1 MDCHLF
7 RRLCDELVPVLM
19 GCRMEKIH
27 QPAPGVTLFTL
38 YGGGSKRFLFLKH
51 GRKAPFLFLS
61 RHKVAVGSAPPAE
74 MMRLRKYLSDHRIVD
89 SVVNWVERRLFLRVA
104 ADTERWLCLDLRE
117 GPSLLDHAPEP
128 AAPVIWPD
136 AGQWSEQCAGE
147 GWRNWPVITPPLRRT
162 LPLLPLEE
170 QQALL
175 QDLESGGGD
184 LFLYENTDGE
194 RELFAW
200 PLPPVLRQAR
210 EELVVDKAI
219 DACAA
224 AGETQVLRGMAAK
237 ARLEA
242 AKPYQ
247 AEKAR
252 LERLLVKLGT
262 ERDRL
267 GRMVAGQEQARLLQ
281 SQLYRFRPEEKQ
293 ARVELES
300 PNGSVT
306 LELDPKLTIRE
317 NMAALFHQA
326 SRGKRGFVLLKQR
339 FAAVEADLAQAERAA
354 LTAEAATSGVA
365 APQTSRNP
373 VSTRLPALPKNV
385 QPFRSS
391 DGFLLLRGRDAKGN
405 AQLLK
410 LAAPHD
416 LWMHTGGGPGA
427 HILIRRD
434 HAAQEIPAATLSE
447 AGSLAVLKSWRKD
460 ETQVDVIAALAKYV
474 HPIKGARP
482 GTVRVDRYETS
493 VVVTPDPDLETRLLL

>member
-7 RRLCDELVPVLM
+7 RRLCDELVPILI

-38 YGGGSKRFLFLKH
+38 YGGGSKHFLFLKH

-74 MMRLRKYLSDHRIVD
+74 IMRLRKYLSDHRIVE
-89 SVVNWVERRLFLRVA
+89 SVVHWVERQLFLRVG

-117 GPSLLDHAPEP
+117 GPSLRAHAPD
-128 AAPVIWPD
+128 AAVPIVWPNVER
-136 AGQWSEQCAGE
+136 WSEYCAGE

-162 LPLLPLEE
+162 LPLLPVEE

-184 LFLYENTDGE
+184 LFLYENTEGE

-200 PLPPVLRQAR
+200 PLPPALRQAR
-210 EELVVDKAI
+210 EELVIEKAL

-242 AKPYQ
+242 AKPFQ

-281 SQLYRFRPEEKQ
+281 SQLYRFRADEKQ
-293 ARVELES
+293 AQVELES
-300 PNGSVT
+300 PTGPVT
-306 LELDPKLTIRE
+306 LKLDPKLTIRE

-326 SRGKRGFVLLKQR
+326 SRGKRGFALLEQR
-339 FAAVEADLAQAERAA
+339 FAAVKADLARAERAA
-354 LTAEAATSGVA
+354 LTAEAATSGIP
-365 APQTSRNP
+365 APRISQDSTSM
-373 VSTRLPALPKNV
+373 RLPTLPKNI

-416 LWMHTGGGPGA
+416 FWMHTGGGPGA

-434 HAAQEIPAATLSE
+434 HAAQEIPAATLRE

-460 ETQVDVIAALAKYV
+460 EVQVDVIAALAKYV

-482 GTVRVDRYETS
+482 GTVRVERYETS
-493 VVVTPDPDLETRLLL
+493 VVVTPDPELEARLRL